1 MIQITPSRS
10 AAFDKLPH
18 QVELLE
24 VVKAAGVLIK
34 LRKQNLLVSDLFYLC
49 HRHQAG
55 QVHSTL
61 RNPLA

>member
-1 MIQITPSRS
+1 VIQITPSRS

-34 LRKQNLLVSDLFYLC
+34 LRKQNLLVSDLF
-49 HRHQAG
+49 
-55 QVHSTL
+55 
-61 RNPLA
+61 